1 MQLLQQYAS
10 CPNKQAQIALR
21 DHSQGVAFSWQE
33 LSQLVSEKQDWLL
46 SLGLQSGSGV
56 AFSGKN
62 SLELLCCYLAGLQS
76 HMRVLGINPA
86 FTAEKIDQ
94 LCQQNQIQRWIDV
107 GADLCVCPLKTEL
120 DFRIGT
126 QFSPRNDKVKGLT
139 LTLTSGSTGT
149 PKAIVHDI
157 QAHLDN
163 AQGVCQLMDFTA
175 EKSWLLSLPLYHVS
189 GQGIVWRWLLQGAEL
204 HLPSVHFYQD
214 VLRASHVS
222 LVPTQAL
229 RLFEYVAKNPQTT
242 VQTREILLGGANIPP
257 EIAQKLTALGIKVY
271 VGYGMT
277 EMAST
282 VFAKQCNG
290 ETGVGQPLLGR
301 FFQIVNDEIW
311 LKGAGLALG
320 YWQNGKIQPLTNPQG
335 WLQTKDKAYW
345 DGEQLYILGRL
356 DNQFISGG
364 ENIQPEEIEQLIQQH
379 PLVEQVFVLPIDDA
393 EFGQR
398 PVAMVKFQQAFSQ
411 TAVQKVQDFLTNKIE
426 RFKQPVRYFPLN
438 LESQGNIKISRVSLK
453 QALAQLIRE

>member
-10 CPNKQAQIALR
+10 CPYKQAQIALR

-33 LSQLVSEKQDWLL
+33 LNQLVSEKQDWLL
-46 SLGLQSGSGV
+46 SLGLQPGSGV

-62 SLELLCCYLAGLQS
+62 SFELLCCYLAGLQGK
-76 HMRVLGINPA
+76 MRVLGINPA
-86 FTAEKIDQ
+86 FTTEKIEQ

-107 GADLCVCPLKTEL
+107 GENLCVRPLKTEL

-126 QFSPRNDKVKGLT
+126 NSPSNDKAKGLT

-189 GQGIVWRWLLQGAEL
+189 GQGIVWRWILQGAEL
-204 HLPSVHFYQD
+204 HLPSCHFYQD
-214 VLRASHVS
+214 VLQVSHVS

-229 RLFEYVAKNPQTT
+229 RLFEYVAKNPQTAL
-242 VQTREILLGGANIPP
+242 QTREILLGGASIPL
-257 EIAQKLTALGIKVY
+257 EISQKLTALGIKAY
-271 VGYGMT
+271 AGYGMT

-282 VFAKQCNG
+282 VFAKRCDG

-301 FFQIVNDEIW
+301 VFQIVNDEIW

-320 YWQNGKIQPLTNPQG
+320 YWQNGEIQPLTNPQG

-345 DGEQLYILGRL
+345 DGEQLHILGRL

-364 ENIQPEEIEQLIQQH
+364 ENIQPEEIEQIIQQH

-398 PVAMVKFQQAFSQ
+398 PVAMMKFQQEFSQ
-411 TAVQKVQDFLTNKIE
+411 TAVQKIQDFLINKIE

-438 LESQGNIKISRVSLK
+438 LEWQGNIKISRVNLK
-453 QALAQLIRE
+453 QVLAQLIGE